1 VKNFIKFF
9 FFKYNRHIKKLI
21 IFNKKNLNYKTEKV
35 KNLVLVDYTFS
46 VQQHVP
52 YSYLSYILS
61 KKYNAKLLL
70 FKADVALSFLKNF
83 FFKFCFYFSIYPFSI
98 FKSFGVLS
106 SVFYVFTKKDKDQA
120 LILFKTVLSG
130 IKNKDDIL
138 KIKIDNIVI
147 GDLIYDHYLK
157 KNRTPTIEIDDK
169 VFVNFLFQSI
179 LFFNYWKRFFKTN
192 KIKAVIAGHSVY
204 LTGIICRLA
213 IKKKIPVYYLTLE
226 ELYKLDKT
234 NFHPQLA
241 FKYLKKNFRKL
252 STNEKK
258 RLVNRARERIDLRI
272 KKNKIGVD
280 MYYSKKSAWI
290 KSNNNKPV
298 LFKSNRIKIL
308 ISPHCFFDSPHV
320 NGKMLFPDFYEWINF
335 LGKIS
340 QQTDY
345 DWYVK
350 SHPDYLP
357 GNELIIKN
365 FANKYNKFKI
375 LHPNTSHHQIIKDG
389 INFVLTCY
397 GTIGFEYAI
406 MGLPVINA
414 SKNNP
419 HINYNFNIHASSIS
433 NYRNILLNLNKIKLN
448 IKKNE
453 IYEYYGMRFLASKI
467 SYIFEDNDSFLN
479 KYNYEVHSMPFKFYS
494 DFVNQWTE
502 ERHKKIINN
511 INNFIR
517 SKCYNMQKK
526 HTLWK

>member
-1 VKNFIKFF
+1 MNNFIKFF
-9 FFKYNRHIKKLI
+9 FFKYNNHLKKLI
-21 IFNKKNLNYKTEKV
+21 IFNKKNLNYKTQKA
-35 KNLVLVDYTFS
+35 KNLVLVDYTYT

-52 YSYLSYILS
+52 YSYLSYVLS

-70 FKADVALSFLKNF
+70 FKADIAISFLKNIYF
-83 FFKFCFYFSIYPFSI
+83 QFCYYFSIYPFSI

-106 SVFYVFTKKDKDQA
+106 SVFYIFTKEDKDQS
-120 LILFKTVLSG
+120 LILFRKILSK

-138 KIKIDNIVI
+138 KIKIKKIVI

-157 KNRTPTIEIDDK
+157 MYRTPTIEINDK
-169 VFVNFLFQSI
+169 AFIDFLFHSI

-204 LTGIICRLA
+204 LTGIICRIA
-213 IKKKIPVYYLTLE
+213 IEKKIPVYFLTLE
-226 ELYKLDKT
+226 KLYKLDKK
-234 NFHPQLA
+234 NVHPQLS
-241 FKYLKKNFRKL
+241 FKYLKKNFKEL
-252 STNEKK
+252 STNEQ
-258 RLVNRARERIDLRI
+258 RQLVNRARERIDLRI

-280 MYYSKKSAWI
+280 MYYSKKSAWLN
-290 KSNNNKPV
+290 SNSNKHV
-298 LFKSNRIKIL
+298 LFKSNKIKIL

-335 LGKIS
+335 LGNIS
-340 QQTDY
+340 EQTDY
-345 DWYVK
+345 HWYIK

-357 GNELIIKN
+357 GNELIIRN
-365 FANKYNKFKI
+365 FANKYKKFNI

-414 SKNNP
+414 STNNP
-419 HINYNFNIHASSIS
+419 HVNYNFNIHAKSIS

-453 IYEYYGMRFLASKI
+453 IYEYYGMRFLASKV
-467 SYIFEDNDSFLN
+467 SYIFDDNEKFLN
-479 KYNYEVHSMPFKFYS
+479 KYNYELHSMPLKFYS
-494 DFVNQWTE
+494 DFINQWNE
-502 ERHKKIINN
+502 EEHKKIINN
-511 INNFIR
+511 INSFLR
-517 SKCYNMQKK
+517 SKSYNMQKK
-526 HTLWK
+526 HII